1 MESTVALTD
10 QCRQKALELGFEV
23 CGFTSVDVKLRGE
36 YYLKWIAEKQ
46 HGTMSWMERN
56 NERRLAPRNIL
67 PEAKSILMVGLN
79 YYQDD
84 PDMRGKMAKYAL
96 GKDYHKIIYKRL
108 KRLCRWMQEQ
118 GGVQKPYVD
127 TGPLLEKPIAV
138 EAGLGWMG
146 KSTLLLHRKFGT
158 FLFLG
163 AIVTTL
169 DLEADP
175 VEQDHCGS
183 CTRCLDICPTNAFP
197 APYKL
202 DATRCISYLTIE
214 HHGSIP
220 LEFREAIGDRIYGCD
235 DCLDVCPWNRWART
249 TRESRFL
256 FAGLPDLTE
265 TLAWDETA
273 FTERFQGTPITR
285 LKLPRWKRNVCVVLG
300 NIGTLSDIPALKLLA
315 GGDDPMIA
323 EHAMWAIERIQSRNS
338 QSK

>member
-1 MESTVALTD
+1 
-10 QCRQKALELGFEV
+10 
-23 CGFTSVDVKLRGE
+23 
-36 YYLKWIAEKQ
+36 
-46 HGTMSWMERN
+46 
-56 NERRLAPRNIL
+56 
-67 PEAKSILMVGLN
+67 
-79 YYQDD
+79 
-84 PDMRGKMAKYAL
+84 
-96 GKDYHKIIYKRL
+96 
-108 KRLCRWMQEQ
+108 
-118 GGVQKPYVD
+118 VD
-127 TGPLLEKPIAV
+127 TGPLLEKPIAA

-146 KSTLLLHRKFGT
+146 KNTLLLHRKFGT

-273 FTERFQGTPITR
+273 FTERFQGTPIKR

-315 GGDDPMIA
+315 GGEDPMIA

-338 QSK
+338 QSE